1 MKENKSFF
9 DKFSLYIGGNN
20 NDNKEEE
27 KEKSLLINFEEDE
40 INKDNLN

>member
-27 KEKSLLINFEEDE
+27 KV
-40 INKDNLN
+40 NKIKIF